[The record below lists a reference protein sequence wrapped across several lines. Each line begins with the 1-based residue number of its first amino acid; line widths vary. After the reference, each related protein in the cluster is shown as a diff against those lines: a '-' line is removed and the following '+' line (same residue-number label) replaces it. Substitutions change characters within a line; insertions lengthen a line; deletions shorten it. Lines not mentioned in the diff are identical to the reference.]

1 MDGKRSTRKIAP
13 HMEIGVGN
21 CDKIAITTQVGNY
34 YFEEKEADSEEMKKE
49 NDYALED
56 YEPEND
62 NVEIEYWREERGI
75 ESLD

>member
-1 MDGKRSTRKIAP
+1 
-13 HMEIGVGN
+13 MEIGVGN